1 LPTTEWNSAVLCEAR
16 QSKVV
21 ISVQLFLLKY
31 GLLAVFLAAMLEAD
45 VVPVLTGVVAHQAYL
60 KAGSAI
66 LAASAGALAGDCI
79 WFWAGHRYS
88 KTIQNSGPYRRVGSM
103 AERLIRRLGVWQI
116 PASHVIY
123 GTRVAT
129 MIFWGVQRLP
139 IVRFLLIDAVGC
151 FVFTT
156 LLFTLGFEFSRSASL
171 IVGRVKRI
179 EVLMLVAVI
188 VFGSMFSLIN
198 KMVRQLLREFPT
210 GERGAE
216 GR

>member
-1 LPTTEWNSAVLCEAR
+1 
-16 QSKVV
+16 
-21 ISVQLFLLKY
+21 
-31 GLLAVFLAAMLEAD
+31 MLEAD
-45 VVPVLTGVVAHQAYL
+45 VVPVLTGVAAHLGYV

-79 WFWAGHRYS
+79 WFWAGLHYS
-88 KTIQNSGPYRRVGSM
+88 KTIQTRRAYRRAGSM
-103 AERLIRRLGVWQI
+103 AEFLVRRLGVWQI

-139 IVRFLLIDAVGC
+139 IVRFVLIDGLGC
-151 FVFTT
+151 VVFTT
-156 LLFTLGFEFSRSASL
+156 LLFMLGFGFSGSASI
-171 IVGRVKRI
+171 IVGHVKRI

-188 VFGSMFSLIN
+188 GFGLIFCLTN
-198 KMVRQLLREFPT
+198 RMVRRTLRKVPA

-216 GR
+216 WR